1 MWGLHHID
9 INWDNIVSNW
19 TNQGSHEGRLLK
31 RSANMVKRN
40 PLLDLKADH
49 HHVHGLLSGVEA
61 IIQFTFVTVTKLFLC
76 ICTILNIFIRIVL
89 NTFYYKYCTTFKDAS
104 VTE

>member
-1 MWGLHHID
+1 
-9 INWDNIVSNW
+9 
-19 TNQGSHEGRLLK
+19 
-31 RSANMVKRN
+31 MVKRN
-40 PLLDLKADH
+40 PLLDLKAGH

-61 IIQFTFVTVTKLFLC
+61 IIQFTFVTVTV
-76 ICTILNIFIRIVL
+76 IFVYLYVLEYIYPIVL